1 MLAPHAI
8 LNHLEFNPRCSGYLP
23 LYKERKTKGQLWPVA
38 AGTSLLHLQPGD
50 AVFPH
55 HDGGTAR
62 VLPASGERREDLAR
76 HHRAPLAL
84 CLPAHG
90 LREHAGHVRDRAAH
104 WCVQSR
110 VYVISTL
117 VALSVSSLHYFYVEY
132 VHTMSDCRS

>member
-1 MLAPHAI
+1 M
-8 LNHLEFNPRCSGYLP
+8 
-23 LYKERKTKGQLWPVA
+23 
-38 AGTSLLHLQPGD
+38 
-50 AVFPH
+50 FPH

-76 HHRAPLAL
+76 HHRVALTL

-117 VALSVSSLHYFYVEY
+117 LGHSCGVIRVIATLLLCRICSHYVRVSVF
-132 VHTMSDCRS
+132 CRKMDMF